1 MECYDYQVR
10 ASFIM
15 KAIADTV
22 VSEENK
28 TSTVN
33 LNFGKIIIRMYF
45 RTYYCIS
52 FEFSLDFIYKRFKVI
67 I

>member
-15 KAIADTV
+15 KATADTLV
-22 VSEENK
+22 REENK

-33 LNFGKIIIRMYF
+33 LNFGK
-45 RTYYCIS
+45 
-52 FEFSLDFIYKRFKVI
+52 
-67 I
+67 

>member
-10 ASFIM
+10 VSFIM

-28 TSTVN
+28 TATVY
-33 LNFGKIIIRMYF
+33 LNFGK
-45 RTYYCIS
+45 
-52 FEFSLDFIYKRFKVI
+52 
-67 I
+67 

>member
-1 MECYDYQVR
+1 MERYDYQVR
-10 ASFIM
+10 PSFII

-33 LNFGKIIIRMYF
+33 
-45 RTYYCIS
+45 
-52 FEFSLDFIYKRFKVI
+52 
-67 I
+67 

>member
-1 MECYDYQVR
+1 MEYYDYQVR

-22 VSEENK
+22 VSGENK

-33 LNFGKIIIRMYF
+33 LNFGK
-45 RTYYCIS
+45 
-52 FEFSLDFIYKRFKVI
+52 
-67 I
+67 